1 MYNEEVKQRYIIEK
15 ESKTYTPKYY
25 LKRLFDKT
33 EEHEVRLD
41 KDVSNFTSYEITDL
55 YKTFNIRSVESL
67 TVMNSHL
74 GLYTDWCLKQNM
86 VMDCQNHFSEMNHD
100 AFLKCINIM
109 ALKKSI
115 VTRQTLYTWFEEEIL
130 NPSDAFI
137 MLALFEGIRG
147 KDFCEIVNLKMSDFS
162 GNKVKLCTG
171 RELVVSDKLVELAK
185 ISDDTMEYY
194 SVNKDNIRTFPYLDE
209 DVIVKNFHNCKN
221 EIDSY
226 GQGRRIYRRLM
237 RNFEYLRVEQ
247 WMSAS
252 SLEESG
258 RIDFIKTRS
267 KELGISAK
275 DFIFSDYVD
284 EIDYKYETNI
294 KKLKVS
300 YYKKFEEY
308 LV

>member
-1 MYNEEVKQRYIIEK
+1 MYNEEIKQRYIIEK

-33 EEHEVRLD
+33 EEHEARLN
-41 KDVSNFTSYEITDL
+41 KDVSNFTAYEITDL
-55 YKTFNIRSVESL
+55 YKTFNITSVESL

-86 VMDCQNHFSEMNHD
+86 VTDCQNHFSEMNHD
-100 AFLKCINIM
+100 VFLKCINIM

-115 VTRQTLYTWFEEEIL
+115 ITRETLYSWISEMP
-130 NPSDAFI
+130 NPSDGFI
-137 MLALFEGIRG
+137 MLALYEGIRG
-147 KDFCEIVNLKMSDFS
+147 KNFAEIVNLEMKDFT

-171 RELVVSDKLVELAK
+171 RELIVSDKLVELAK
-185 ISDDTMEYY
+185 LSDATMEYY
-194 SVNKDNIRTFPYLDE
+194 AVNKDKIKTFPYLD
-209 DVIVKNFHNCKN
+209 DHTIVKNFHNCKS
-221 EIDSY
+221 EMDSY
-226 GQGRRIYRRLM
+226 GQSRRIYRRLI
-237 RNFEYLRVEQ
+237 RNFEYLGVEQ

-258 RIDFIKTRS
+258 KIDFIQTRS
-267 KELGISAK
+267 KELGITPK
-275 DFIFSDYVD
+275 EFIFSEYAD
-284 EIDYKYETNI
+284 EVDYKYETNL